1 MKVLIADD
9 EPLALKRLEQALACI
24 PEVEMVGAVRSG
36 GDAERLIQQLRP
48 DVAILDI
55 QMPGVDGVT
64 LVERL
69 QPADHIPEII
79 FLTAFSEYAVRA
91 FDIAAADYI
100 TKPFEFERLRA
111 AVRRAKG
118 RLEARSADDRFAQL
132 QKLVAASQDAA
143 KAAHYETEIW
153 VRKATGLHRLAL
165 DQVDYVEAQGDYV
178 ELHLQAASHT
188 LRDTISSLEQRLDP
202 ARFLRCHRS
211 VIVNMERVRGLRRR
225 TGKGFIL
232 TLSTG
237 KELVVGPSYVDQVTQ
252 SMKIQRS
259 R

>member
-9 EPLALKRLEQALACI
+9 EPLALARLEQALACI
-24 PEVEMVGAVRSG
+24 PEVEVVAALHSG
-36 GDAERLIQQLRP
+36 GDAERLIQQLKP
-48 DVAILDI
+48 DIVVLDI
-55 QMPGVDGVT
+55 QMPGVDGMT
-64 LVERL
+64 LVERM

-79 FLTAFSEYAVRA
+79 FLTAFSEYAIRA

-111 AVRRAKG
+111 AVRRARG

-132 QKLVAASQDAA
+132 QKIVAASQDAA
-143 KAAHYETEIW
+143 RTAHFDTEIW
-153 VRKATGLHRLAL
+153 VRKPTGLHRLAL

-178 ELHLQAASHT
+178 ELHLPGASHT
-188 LRDTISSLEQRLDP
+188 LRDTISALEQRLDP

-211 VIVNMERVRGLRRR
+211 VIVNKERVRSLRRR
-225 TGKGFIL
+225 AGKGLIL

-237 KELVVGPSYVDQVTQ
+237 KELVVGPSYVDQVAQ
-252 SMKIQRS
+252 AMNVHRS